1 MPKCPSS
8 LPNKSRRRDREQK
21 QNQMASRVSG
31 KGAKGGEDRS
41 VTQCLKEWST
51 WTAKKAKIITHYG
64 FIPLIII
71 IGMNSDPKP
80 QLYQLLSPV

>member
-1 MPKCPSS
+1 MGSRIT
-8 LPNKSRRRDREQK
+8 LKSK
-21 QNQMASRVSG
+21 GKSV
-31 KGAKGGEDRS
+31 KGAKAAEEKSTADY
-41 VTQCLKEWST
+41 LKEWST
-51 WTAKKAKIITHYG
+51 WTMKKAKVITHYG